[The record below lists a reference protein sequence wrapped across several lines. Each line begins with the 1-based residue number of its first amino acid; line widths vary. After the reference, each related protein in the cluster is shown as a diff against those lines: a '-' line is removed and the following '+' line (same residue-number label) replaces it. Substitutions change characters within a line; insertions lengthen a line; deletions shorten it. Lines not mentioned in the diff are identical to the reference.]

1 MKKKKSN
8 KLRMFWQKMR
18 KPLMILSFVG
28 NILFLLFIIVGCVG
42 EKKKAQQINAEDNRV
57 LTLVNTQWTLND
69 SFITTPS
76 GADFI
81 SSQEDITESYS
92 VRYTIPNYDGVFVSL
107 KFNTRRIIT
116 SSAVL
121 SGNKLV
127 EYGSQTNVIFASY
140 DSYLQVWRWNDDVF
154 KNIFFSDYQSPI
166 NDTQNTNLINW
177 FYENAT
183 LLSDSPVR
191 FEFLSQIN
199 YNGPYGQSIDS
210 MFINANNTSST
221 TFEINLP
228 MFVSNG
234 NVYNQIKCWYLNGQ
248 SMSYKQDNGTIA
260 TNTNNQTWYFL
271 EMEYVN
277 TITQESTPVNYR
289 KFEVGTNTTLVK
301 GSTWKASSYRYLYI
315 NTSLTPEQRE
325 SLECF
330 NNDYF
335 SGVTDV
341 TSDVGIGNAF
351 TLLGSA
357 FGGLT
362 ALWSIK
368 ILPGLS
374 LGLFLFLPLIVI
386 VIITII
392 KLVKR

>member
-42 EKKKAQQINAEDNRV
+42 EKKKAQQTQAEDNRV
-57 LTLVNTQWTLND
+57 LTLVNTQWTYND
-69 SFITTPS
+69 SFSETPNGTS
-76 GADFI
+76 LIDNRDDNNETYA
-81 SSQEDITESYS
+81 

-107 KFNTRRIIT
+107 NFKTQRDIHA
-116 SSAVL
+116 SAVI
-121 SGNKLV
+121 SGNKLG
-127 EYGSQTNVIFASY
+127 EYGTQTNVIFASY
-140 DSYLQVWRWNDDVF
+140 DKIFHSWFWVDDEF

-166 NDTQNTNLINW
+166 NDTQNINLINW
-177 FYENAT
+177 YYDNAT
-183 LLSDSPVR
+183 LLSDAPVR

-199 YNGPYGQSIDS
+199 YNGPFGQSIDS

-221 TFEINLP
+221 TFIIDLP
-228 MFVSNG
+228 FFVSNG
-234 NVYNQIKCWYLNGQ
+234 NVYNQIKCWYLNGA
-248 SMSYKQDNGTIA
+248 SMGYKADNGTVA
-260 TNTNNQTWYFL
+260 TNTNNQTWYFQS
-271 EMEYVN
+271 MEYIN
-277 TITQESTPVNYR
+277 TITQESTTVNYR
-289 KFEVGTNTTLVK
+289 KFEVGNNTTLVK

-315 NTSLTPEQRE
+315 NSSLTPEQRE

-341 TSDVGIGNAF
+341 TSDVGIGNVF

-362 ALWSIK
+362 ALWSIQ